1 MDSIY
6 LTLPVTILLAAILVA
21 LVIRSV
27 RRGEM
32 DDPEG
37 PKYRM
42 LYDDDDPPPPP
53 DLDAPPPAPE
63 IPAKEER

>member
-27 RRGEM
+27 RRGDM

-53 DLDAPPPAPE
+53 PDPE
-63 IPAKEER
+63 ATDSPRRKER